1 MQNLTVL
8 QTIAVSMGTE
18 PISVH
23 ATFHDLS
30 KHECVFMGKLIK
42 EDVARAKKF
51 RKIFRLALNDG
62 G

>member
-1 MQNLTVL
+1 
-8 QTIAVSMGTE
+8 MGTE